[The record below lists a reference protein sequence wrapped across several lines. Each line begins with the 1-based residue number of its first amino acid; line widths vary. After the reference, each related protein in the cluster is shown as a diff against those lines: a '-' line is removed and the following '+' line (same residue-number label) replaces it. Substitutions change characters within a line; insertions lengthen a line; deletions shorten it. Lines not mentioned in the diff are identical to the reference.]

1 MQGVPFQGRL
11 TPPGYSSKTAS
22 RVAHCPVQQR
32 ISPIMIISSIYVS
45 WVLELQARGLV
56 SGVGSVFE
64 AGGLDLKQVGLVFK

>member
-1 MQGVPFQGRL
+1 
-11 TPPGYSSKTAS
+11 
-22 RVAHCPVQQR
+22 
-32 ISPIMIISSIYVS
+32 MIISSIYVS